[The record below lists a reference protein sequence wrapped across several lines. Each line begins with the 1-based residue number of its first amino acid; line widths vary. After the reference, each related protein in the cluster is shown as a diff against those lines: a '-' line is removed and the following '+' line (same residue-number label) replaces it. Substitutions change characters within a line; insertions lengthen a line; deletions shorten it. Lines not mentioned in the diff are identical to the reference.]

1 MKNEEVQGHIIVNIG
16 TNNSNR
22 VLVLVPGTCILL

>member
-1 MKNEEVQGHIIVNIG
+1 MKNEEVQGHVIG

-22 VLVLVPGTCILL
+22 VLVLVLGTCILL